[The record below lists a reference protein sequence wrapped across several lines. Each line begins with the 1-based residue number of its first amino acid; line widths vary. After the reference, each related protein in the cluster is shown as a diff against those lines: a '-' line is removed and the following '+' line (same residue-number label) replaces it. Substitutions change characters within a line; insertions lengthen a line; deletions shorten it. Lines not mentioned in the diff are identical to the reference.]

1 MATSYSSLLR
11 LELPGNG
18 EQSGIW
24 GSTTN
29 NNLGTLL
36 DQAIAGTA
44 SITMLDADYTLSAY
58 NGVTDEARQM
68 ILNVGGTLTANR
80 NIICPATSK
89 LYVIKNNTT
98 GGFSV
103 TLKTAS
109 GTGVTVTNGN
119 TTIAYCDNTNV
130 VDSVTALPAG
140 TTVGTLPIV
149 TTTGTQTLTNKT
161 LTAPKFADGGFIAD
175 ANGNEIVILD
185 TVTSAVNEIT
195 VANAAT
201 GAGPSVSATGSDSN
215 INLNL
220 VPKGTGVVSVSGS
233 VNVSGNQVISVTDNT
248 NAALRVTQLG
258 TGNAILVED
267 STNPDA
273 TPFVVTADG
282 NVGVG
287 LTNPSVQLQVVGTA
301 SQNRLWL
308 GSAAITNRQLFV
320 RSNGTFAA
328 PTIVASGDAVGSAN
342 FFGYDGAA
350 NIELANIT
358 ATVDGTPGTNDM
370 PGRLTFS
377 TTADGASSTTERFRI
392 GSAGQ
397 LGIGGAN
404 YGTSSQFLRSGGA
417 SAAPSWVFLGGI
429 SFTTTTGAAITASTG
444 VTVSRLGAGSY
455 LVTHNIGSTSYIP
468 VVSAHIPLIG
478 DTGSS
483 EGIPRPVSGQY
494 VVSAVGTNS
503 FRIDT
508 YVREFEQIGDDNVNT
523 FVTESAYEWSG
534 AVYVTI
540 LGV

>member
-58 NGVTDEARQM
+58 NGVTDESRQM
-68 ILNVGGTLTANR
+68 ILNIGGTLTANR

-109 GTGVTVTNGN
+109 GTGVTVTSGN

-140 TTVGTLPIV
+140 TTVGGVAIV

-175 ANGNEIVILD
+175 ANGNEIVVLD
-185 TVTSAVNEIT
+185 TVTSAVNELT

-201 GAGPSVSATGSDSN
+201 GTSPSISATGSDSN
-215 INLNL
+215 IDLLL
-220 VPKGTGVVSVSGS
+220 VPKGTGTTKSGGVEVATISGS
-233 VNVSGNQVISVTDNT
+233 QTLTNKTITSAVLTTPRFADLGFIADANGNELIVMDTVTSAVNEIGVA
-248 NAALRVTQLG
+248 NAA
-258 TGNAILVED
+258 TG
-267 STNPDA
+267 
-273 TPFVVTADG
+273 G
-282 NVGVG
+282 
-287 LTNPSVQLQVVGTA
+287 
-301 SQNRLWL
+301 
-308 GSAAITNRQLFV
+308 
-320 RSNGTFAA
+320 A
-328 PTIVASGDAVGSAN
+328 PTIAAQGGDTNVSLGLAAKGSGTIQMGSVASFGAGTVSAPSIVPTGDLNTGIW
-342 FFGYDGAA
+342 FPAA
-350 NIELANIT
+350 DTISF
-358 ATVDGTPGTNDM
+358 ATNGTED
-370 PGRLTFS
+370 
-377 TTADGASSTTERFRI
+377 FRM

-404 YGTSSQFLRSGGA
+404 YGTSGQVLTSGGSA
-417 SAAPSWVFLGGI
+417 AAPSWSTVSGTTSLGTANTTSGTSATVSGLTLTDYKFLIISLNGVSHNNSGSRGINVSSSTTSNTGAPITENNISDDTLIYVQAFLNLANGAASGNSKGGLSGI
-429 SFTTTTGAAITASTG
+429 TNASTSVSLVLSGSGSFDAGSFT
-444 VTVSRLGAGSY
+444 VF
-455 LVTHNIGSTSYIP
+455 
-468 VVSAHIPLIG
+468 
-478 DTGSS
+478 
-483 EGIPRPVSGQY
+483 GIR
-494 VVSAVGTNS
+494 
-503 FRIDT
+503 
-508 YVREFEQIGDDNVNT
+508 
-523 FVTESAYEWSG
+523 
-534 AVYVTI
+534 
-540 LGV
+540 